1 MFSIKINRITLKRM
15 KENLEKI
22 KAICGEIRENQDLST
37 IASDPNFI
45 FVNDPEFNT
54 IRLFDIDGNII
65 NVNSWIECAH
75 YVNGGWDINQITGFR
90 SEVILFGIV
99 SVLTLILLIYKNQRS
114 IRKYVKI

>member
-1 MFSIKINRITLKRM
+1 MEDNLVLIENNCGLKPVSQ
-15 KENLEKI
+15 ELI
-22 KAICGEIRENQDLST
+22 EIG
-37 IASDPNFI
+37 SDPNFV
-45 FVNDPEFNT
+45 FVNDPEFT
-54 IRLFDIDGNII
+54 TLRLFDIDGNII